1 MARAKSQNLPYA
13 LMDAYASLYEL
24 RLGRKPNL
32 NRYREK
38 WGFGDMI
45 DSIGYDRALEVLKF
59 YFDTQRNNYT
69 TNNLFNTFDKLDL
82 AITQRDQDRARREA
96 TRKLTELRV
105 QEWDREHE
113 SRSTG
118 NQRGMRE

>member
-24 RLGRKPNL
+24 RLGRKSNL

-59 YFDTQRNNYT
+59 YFDTQRNIYS
-69 TNNLFNTFDKLDL
+69 TNDLFNTFDKLDT
-82 AITQRDQDRARREA
+82 AIRVRDEDRARREA
-96 TRKLTELRV
+96 LRKLTELRV